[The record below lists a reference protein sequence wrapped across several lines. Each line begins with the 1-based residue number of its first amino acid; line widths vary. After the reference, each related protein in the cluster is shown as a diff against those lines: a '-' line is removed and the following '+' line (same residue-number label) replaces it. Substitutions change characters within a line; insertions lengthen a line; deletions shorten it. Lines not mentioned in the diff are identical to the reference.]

1 MTNFFLE
8 KIKKFTTS
16 NKILKLIFLY
26 HKLFEEKS
34 IGDIGF
40 NFLNKP
46 SRLEIVAE
54 TIQRKRFNTYLEIGC
69 FDNQLFNHIN
79 ISKTGVDPYKGGNI
93 KLKSDDFFKINKKK
107 YDCIFIDGLHTYEQV
122 IKDIQNS
129 LNCINQNG
137 VIFVHDCLPNNVY
150 AQNVP
155 RSTYVWNGDVWKAIV
170 EMRTKK
176 DLQTY
181 TINADYGIG
190 VILKK
195 KNQNTLDI
203 NKTNFKKL
211 KFKDFFHNHKAFMN
225 IVDYNEFKNIF

>member
-8 KIKKFTTS
+8 KINRFITS

-26 HKLFEEKS
+26 HKLFGEKN

-54 TIQRKRFNTYLEIGC
+54 TIQRKKFNTYLEIGC

-107 YDCIFIDGLHTYEQV
+107 YDCIFIDG
-122 IKDIQNS
+122 
-129 LNCINQNG
+129 CI
-137 VIFVHDCLPNNVY
+137 LM
-150 AQNVP
+150 
-155 RSTYVWNGDVWKAIV
+155 S
-170 EMRTKK
+170 
-176 DLQTY
+176 
-181 TINADYGIG
+181 
-190 VILKK
+190 
-195 KNQNTLDI
+195 
-203 NKTNFKKL
+203 KL
-211 KFKDFFHNHKAFMN
+211 
-225 IVDYNEFKNIF
+225 

>member
-8 KIKKFTTS
+8 KINRFITS

-26 HKLFEEKS
+26 HKLFGEKN

-54 TIQRKRFNTYLEIGC
+54 TIQRKKFNTYLEIGC
-69 FDNQLFNHIN
+69 FDNQLFNRIN

-122 IKDIQNS
+122 IKDINNS
-129 LNCINQNG
+129 LYCINQNG
-137 VIFVHDCLPNNVY
+137 IIFVHDCLPNNVY
-150 AQNVP
+150 EQNVP
-155 RSTYVWNGDVWKAIV
+155 RGTYVWNGDVWKAIV

-176 DLQTY
+176 NLQTY

-195 KNQNTLDI
+195 NNQNILDI
-203 NKTNFKKL
+203 NETNFKKL
-211 KFKDFFHNHKAFMN
+211 KFKDFFYKHKTLMN
-225 IVDYNEFKNIF
+225 IIDYNEFKNIF

>member
-26 HKLFEEKS
+26 HKLFGEKS

-107 YDCIFIDGLHTYEQV
+107 NMI
-122 IKDIQNS
+122 
-129 LNCINQNG
+129 
-137 VIFVHDCLPNNVY
+137 VY
-150 AQNVP
+150 
-155 RSTYVWNGDVWKAIV
+155 
-170 EMRTKK
+170 
-176 DLQTY
+176 L
-181 TINADYGIG
+181 
-190 VILKK
+190 
-195 KNQNTLDI
+195 
-203 NKTNFKKL
+203 
-211 KFKDFFHNHKAFMN
+211 
-225 IVDYNEFKNIF
+225 